1 MLTCKC
7 TQGRLWA
14 LVWVLAGTQP
24 ILQVLGVSEG
34 ATDTCA
40 SMVSLALE
48 DT

>member
-7 TQGRLWA
+7 TWGRLWV
-14 LVWVLAGTQP
+14 LVWVLVGTQP
-24 ILQVLGVSEG
+24 VLQALGGSKG
-34 ATDTCA
+34 TTDTCA